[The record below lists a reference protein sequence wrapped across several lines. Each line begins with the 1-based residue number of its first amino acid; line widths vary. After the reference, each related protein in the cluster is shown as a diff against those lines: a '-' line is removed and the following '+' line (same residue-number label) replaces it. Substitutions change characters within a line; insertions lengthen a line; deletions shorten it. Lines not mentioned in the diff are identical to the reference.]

1 MVSARAKRIM
11 QRAWKA
17 SRPGLKNYGKQLAA
31 FADSELA
38 RRTAGTSYAG
48 LVPSVS
54 SFIPAT
60 EGSGLSLAGRGCK
73 RKSKR
78 RNGEMVPLGFTV
90 RRGKLRDCK
99 TLKRRGPSRKTVRK
113 RHKSLMADL
122 LSQRLIHR

>member
-60 EGSGLSLAGRGCK
+60 EGSGLSLAGRGCS
-73 RKSKR
+73 RKGKR
-78 RNGEMVPLGFTV
+78 RNGTIVPVGYMV
-90 RRGKLRDCK
+90 RRGKVRDCT
-99 TLKRRGPSRKTVRK
+99 TLRRRGPARKTVRK
-113 RHKSLMADL
+113 RNKSVMAAL
-122 LSQRLIHR
+122 LAHPRFNR